1 MESNTENIN
10 IETEGK
16 KSKKSSKFVVWALS
30 VLSLLLAG
38 SLVWLYFI
46 SNDSNVAKSGLKN
59 ANGKIVEL
67 QTQIDNL
74 KIELDTTR
82 RNLNKEKLANDNLL
96 HENDS
101 LRQIFPIYIRKL
113 EVANADGGGHA
124 ISPYGKDIVASSSMY
139 LMPRITYYAFLPGEK
154 IELKVRLYDADGKC
168 VTGNSSPDGFSY
180 VYKLNP
186 ILPGENTLSL
196 SGWGGADRGHF
207 VRGTYRYEV
216 WYEDMC
222 LKSVTF
228 NLK

>member
-1 MESNTENIN
+1 M
-10 IETEGK
+10 
-16 KSKKSSKFVVWALS
+16 VWALS

-59 ANGKIVEL
+59 ANGKIVAL

-113 EVANADGGGHA
+113 FRTL
-124 ISPYGKDIVASSSMY
+124 KFSS
-139 LMPRITYYAFLPGEK
+139 
-154 IELKVRLYDADGKC
+154 
-168 VTGNSSPDGFSY
+168 N
-180 VYKLNP
+180 
-186 ILPGENTLSL
+186 
-196 SGWGGADRGHF
+196 
-207 VRGTYRYEV
+207 
-216 WYEDMC
+216 
-222 LKSVTF
+222 
-228 NLK
+228 